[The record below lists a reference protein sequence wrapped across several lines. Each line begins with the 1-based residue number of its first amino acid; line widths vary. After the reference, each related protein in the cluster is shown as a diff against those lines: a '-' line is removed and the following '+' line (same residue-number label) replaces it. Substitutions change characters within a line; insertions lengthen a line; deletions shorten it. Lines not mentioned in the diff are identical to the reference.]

1 MNERFVGRWLLVSDA
16 EVRTAEFTADGAMKY
31 VITFEGR
38 ELELRLRYR
47 VEGTTIVT
55 SQEDLPD
62 EVPASFNFLDDDT
75 LVLDYSGQ
83 RFTFRRVPA

>member
-16 EVRTAEFTADGAMKY
+16 EVRTAEFTADGAMTY

-38 ELELRLRYR
+38 ELDLEMRYR
-47 VEGTTIVT
+47 VEGPTIVT
-55 SQEDLPD
+55 SPD
-62 EVPASFNFLDDDT
+62 EVVAAFEFSDDDT

-83 RFTFRRVPA
+83 KFTFKRM

>member
-16 EVRTAEFTADGAMKY
+16 EVRTAEFTADGAMTY

-38 ELELRLRYR
+38 ELEMGLRYR
-47 VEGTTIVT
+47 VKGNTIVT
-55 SQEDLPD
+55 SPD
-62 EVPASFNFLDDDT
+62 EVVAGFEFVDDDM

-83 RFTFRRVPA
+83 KFTFRRM